1 MIQIDLRIFFKWVG
15 STTNQNVTGVV
26 FSSLRKWPKEV
37 DFFIVFVLGR
47 FGGRLFFLLGG
58 GGGWTSP
65 PKTNMSPENQW
76 LEDVYPIELAP
87 F

>member
-1 MIQIDLRIFFKWVG
+1 M
-15 STTNQNVTGVV
+15 
-26 FSSLRKWPKEV
+26 
-37 DFFIVFVLGR
+37 DFFFVFVLGR